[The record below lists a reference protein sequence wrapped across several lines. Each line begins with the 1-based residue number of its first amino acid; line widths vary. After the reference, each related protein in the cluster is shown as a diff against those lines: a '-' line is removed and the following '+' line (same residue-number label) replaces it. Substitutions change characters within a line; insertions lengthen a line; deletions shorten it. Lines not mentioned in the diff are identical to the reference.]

1 MEKLR
6 EYLNLL
12 KEKFDA
18 LSPVQKALAVGI
30 PLLIVSLGALA
41 LIYLSQENYTVLYT
55 GLSSE
60 DLNSIIT
67 ELDKQGIKYKVSPD
81 GRTIYVPE
89 SIARELR
96 LKLAAK
102 GIPKRGIVGYEV
114 FDKSGITLSRFQQ
127 LVNFKRAIE
136 GELAKTIMSLECIDY
151 ARVHIVLPERSLF
164 IREEGEAKASV
175 FVELRPGCE
184 LSPEQVKAIRNL
196 VAGSVENLK
205 PSQVVVID
213 DKGRDLTAFLEEEN
227 GRIQTLQLKIKREFE
242 KNLERKIQRTLES
255 VLGYGKAKVN
265 VSAELDFSSM
275 KKREELYDPDLVAV
289 VSEQKKKER
298 SVRRQPEGIPGTQAN
313 VPPAR
318 GAGTQEEVLTERK
331 ESITNYE
338 VSKREIYYED
348 NTIKVKRISVGVI
361 VDKDLEV
368 NVEELKKLIMA
379 SAGLDPKR
387 GDVISVVSLPFAKA
401 PIPVE
406 KRPEVPLYVYL
417 LVGGVALVTLLLIAY
432 GLFRLLRRR
441 APAPVPT
448 PASGIPTVEE
458 VRKKSPYEELLEVAK
473 SEPERVALVIR
484 KWLKEK

>member
-6 EYLNLL
+6 EYINLL
-12 KEKFDA
+12 KERFES
-18 LSPVQKALAVGI
+18 LSPLQKALAVGI
-30 PLLIVSLGALA
+30 PLMILSLGALA
-41 LIYLSQENYTVLYT
+41 IIYLSQENYTVLYT
-55 GLSSE
+55 GLSPE

-67 ELDKQGIKYKVSPD
+67 ELDKQGINYKISPD

-114 FDKSGITLSRFQQ
+114 FDKSGIALSRFQQ

-175 FVELRPGCE
+175 FVELKPGCE

-196 VAGSVENLK
+196 VAGSVDKLK

-213 DKGRDLTAFLEEEN
+213 DKGRDLTAFLDEEN

-242 KNLERKIQRTLES
+242 RSLERKIQRTLES
-255 VLGYGKAKVN
+255 VLGYGKARVN

-298 SVRRQPEGIPGTQAN
+298 SARIQPQGIPGTQAN

-318 GAGTQEEVLTERK
+318 GAGNQEQIITERK

-338 VSKREIYYED
+338 VSKREIYFED

-361 VDKDLEV
+361 VDKNLDV
-368 NVEELKKLIMA
+368 NVEDLKKLIAA
-379 SAGLDPKR
+379 SAGLDSKR
-387 GDVISVVSLPFAKA
+387 GDVITVISLPFAKA
-401 PIPVE
+401 PTVE
-406 KRPEVPLYVYL
+406 RKSEVPQSVYL
-417 LVGGVALVTLLLIAY
+417 IVGGIALVMLLLIAY
-432 GLFRLLRRR
+432 GLFRLLKRKAPTPVP
-441 APAPVPT
+441 APAP
-448 PASGIPTVEE
+448 GIPTVEE
-458 VRKKSPYEELLEVAK
+458 VRKKSPYEELVEIAK
-473 SEPERVALVIR
+473 KEPEKVALVIK
-484 KWLKEK
+484 KWLKER